1 MVTISKKDFVKYLKQ
16 IQKGLKKR
24 EKFDNAMAEFNTSFF
39 VSNLGDEWLDT
50 ATELLELAVGDKD
63 DGHGTMI
70 SWFLYEDVEK
80 TIFFSPHSKYNNTD
94 QEIAVDVSTPGKLC
108 DYFVKYGGDD

>member
-16 IQKGLKKR
+16 IQKGLKRR
-24 EKFDNAMAEFNTSFF
+24 EKFDDAMAEFNTSFF
-39 VSNLGDEWLDT
+39 VSNLGDEWLDA

-80 TIFFSPHSKYNNTD
+80 KVFFAPHTRYNNTD
-94 QEIAVDVSTPGKLC
+94 KEIAVDVSTPERLYN
-108 DYFVKYGGDD
+108 YFVKYGGDE